1 MRQYCHENID
11 RIRKCDQS
19 WRIGG
24 LGPSPDDYGE
34 KRDDAEQLGVEVSR
48 DEIVS
53 AALAVLDDAGPDCCN
68 MAAVAARLGIARGA
82 LEQRFPATERVDT
95 LGAAMALRIM
105 AAFPVEATGEGW
117 RERLTQ
123 RALKARRAMLSRPGA
138 SRLFACLPLPLPLGN
153 TASEVIAA
161 LHGAGA
167 PEAEAEAAVVLVDRL
182 TIGSALVEQS
192 QGDVA
197 EGADIFQRQLALV
210 MRGIAATF
218 DEQGDVPRDERRS
231 QFQSRLWIFLRN
243 ARESANIAFARTVHI
258 NELDRRILLLLQAQG
273 DMTLAAISTSNGVD
287 KAQVSRAI
295 KRLGEVGLVGRGGI
309 RSPIHLSPSGRQ
321 LAEKLLRQAEL
332 RNRELTFGVTD
343 AQMVTLFG
351 VLDILLSRAVALFEQ
366 ERKLSAGNQKQAETV
381 DFQDLV
387 DEGLP
392 GENGVAVDRSR
403 LLPPFITLC
412 SYILR
417 GGALAHKRQTGLS
430 NFDSWVMNEIC
441 RQPPISWPQLVLA
454 LYRDQSQA
462 GRTVNHLIESG
473 LVERTGKPGRRHGF
487 FGPTEEGRRIHG
499 IITETAVKRS
509 EFLFQGID
517 EKQLDIFMTAFE
529 TLCRNAEVQAAR
541 EKAIQEMDRE

>member
-1 MRQYCHENID
+1 MEVN
-11 RIRKCDQS
+11 
-19 WRIGG
+19 
-24 LGPSPDDYGE
+24 
-34 KRDDAEQLGVEVSR
+34 RDD
-48 DEIVS
+48 IVS
-53 AALAVLDDAGPDCCN
+53 AALAVLDDAGPDCCSI
-68 MAAVAARLGIARGA
+68 AAVAARLGIARNA
-82 LEQRFPATERVDT
+82 VERHFPATEGADT

-105 AAFPVEATGEGW
+105 AAFPVEAGGEGW
-117 RERLTQ
+117 RDRLTQ
-123 RALKARRAMLSRPGA
+123 RALKARRAMLSRSGA

-153 TASEVIAA
+153 TAREVIAA
-161 LHGAGA
+161 LHSAGA
-167 PEAEAEAAVVLVDRL
+167 PEADAEAAVVLVDRL

-192 QGDVA
+192 QDVGDA
-197 EGADIFQRQLALV
+197 QGKFHQQLRLV
-210 MRGIAATF
+210 MQGIAAAF
-218 DEQGDVPRDERRS
+218 DEQGSEPRDERRS
-231 QFQSRLWIFLRN
+231 QFQSRLWVFLRN

-309 RSPIHLSPSGRQ
+309 RSPIHLSQSGRH

-351 VLDILLSRAVALFEQ
+351 VLDTLLSRAVALFEQ
-366 ERKLSAGNQKQAETV
+366 ERKLSAGNQKQTETV

-387 DEGLP
+387 DAGLP

-462 GRTVNHLIESG
+462 GRTVNNLIEAG

-487 FGPTEEGRRIHG
+487 FGPTEEGRRIHD

-517 EKQLDIFMTAFE
+517 EKQLDIFMAAFE

-541 EKAIQEMDRE
+541 EKAIQEMDRD

>member
-1 MRQYCHENID
+1 MDI
-11 RIRKCDQS
+11 S
-19 WRIGG
+19 
-24 LGPSPDDYGE
+24 
-34 KRDDAEQLGVEVSR
+34 RDD
-48 DEIVS
+48 IIS
-53 AALAVLDDAGPDCCN
+53 AALTVLDDAGTECCDR
-68 MAAVAARLGIARGA
+68 AAIAAQLGVTRGVI
-82 LEQRFPATERVDT
+82 ETNFPVKAGADT

-105 AAFPVEATGEGW
+105 AAFPIEATGESW
-117 RERLTQ
+117 RDRLTQ
-123 RALKARRAMLSRPGA
+123 RALKARRVLLSRPGA
-138 SRLFACLPLPLPLGN
+138 SRLFACLPLPLPFDGG
-153 TASEVIAA
+153 AREIIAA
-161 LHGAGA
+161 LHATGASR
-167 PEAEAEAAVVLVDRL
+167 EEAEAAVVLVDRL
-182 TIGSALVEQS
+182 TIGSALVEESQS
-192 QGDVA
+192 DLVDAQDM
-197 EGADIFQRQLALV
+197 FQQQLATV
-210 MRGIAATF
+210 IRGIALPFAAP
-218 DEQGDVPRDERRS
+218 EAASGDMRRS
-231 QFQSRLWIFLRN
+231 QFQSKLWVFLRN
-243 ARESANIAFARTVHI
+243 ARESANIAFARTVHL

-309 RSPIHLSPSGRQ
+309 RTPIHLSQSGRN

-332 RNRELTFGVTD
+332 RNRELTFGVSD

-351 VLDILLSRAVALFEQ
+351 VLDMLLARAVALFEQ
-366 ERKLSAGNQKQAETV
+366 ERKLSATNQKETV

-462 GRTVNHLIESG
+462 GRTVKHLIDVG

-487 FGPTEEGRRIHG
+487 FGPTPEGRRIYD
-499 IITETAVKRS
+499 IITETTVKRS

-517 EKQLDIFMTAFE
+517 EKRLDIFMTAFDI
-529 TLCRNAEVQAAR
+529 LCRNAEVQAAR
-541 EKAIQEMDRE
+541 ERAIQEMDRD